1 MDDIWNKPVNDLAIT
16 APMLKVLERQ
26 KIATCGEL
34 FANFAAHMMAA
45 SGMAAGAE
53 LFIQTDRG
61 VKLRQGT
68 SGEPKVGMTMIE
80 GMKRRAVT
88 NVQRPMNE
96 RVRQFGATHP
106 GFNELKPLM
115 SAMLEA
121 AIPHLSDVERSN
133 QITAPMLEAIY
144 QAAKALTDR
153 RIA

>member
-1 MDDIWNKPVNDLAIT
+1 MDDIWNKPVHDLPFT
-16 APMLKVLERQ
+16 PPMLKVLERQ

-68 SGEPKVGMTMIE
+68 SDEPKVGMMMIE

-88 NVQRPMNE
+88 NVQRQVNE
-96 RVRQFGATHP
+96 QVRQFGAARP

-115 SAMLEA
+115 SALLEA
-121 AIPHLSDVERSN
+121 AMPHLSNVERPN

>member
-1 MDDIWNKPVNDLAIT
+1 
-16 APMLKVLERQ
+16 
-26 KIATCGEL
+26 
-34 FANFAAHMMAA
+34 MMAA

-61 VKLRQGT
+61 VKLRRGT
-68 SGEPKVGMTMIE
+68 SDEPKVGTTMIE

-88 NVQRPMNE
+88 NVQRQVNE

-121 AIPHLSDVERSN
+121 AMPHLSNVERPN
-133 QITAPMLEAIY
+133 QITAPMLDDHLGR
-144 QAAKALTDR
+144 QGRSFRSLTTSSNR
-153 RIA
+153 ASPSTVAPASAPAHFTLLRS

>member
-1 MDDIWNKPVNDLAIT
+1 MDDIWNKPVNELPFT
-16 APMLKVLERQ
+16 APMLKVLESQ
-26 KIATCGEL
+26 KIAMCGEL
-34 FANFAAHMMAA
+34 FANFAAHIMAA
-45 SGMAAGAE
+45 SGMAASAE
-53 LFIQTDRG
+53 LFIQTDKG

-68 SGEPKVGMTMIE
+68 SDEPKVGMTMIE

-88 NVQRPMNE
+88 NVHRQVNE

-106 GFNELKPLM
+106 GFDKLKPLM

-121 AIPHLSDVERSN
+121 AMPHLSNVERPN

-153 RIA
+153 RMA

>member
-1 MDDIWNKPVNDLAIT
+1 MDDIWNKPVNDLPFA
-16 APMLKVLERQ
+16 APMLKVLETQ
-26 KIATCGEL
+26 KIVTCGEL

-53 LFIQTDRG
+53 L
-61 VKLRQGT
+61 
-68 SGEPKVGMTMIE
+68 SMIE
-80 GMKRRAVT
+80 GMKRRALT
-88 NVQRPMNE
+88 NVQRQVNE

-115 SAMLEA
+115 SALLEA
-121 AIPHLSDVERSN
+121 AMPHLSNVERPN

-153 RIA
+153 RAA

>member
-1 MDDIWNKPVNDLAIT
+1 MDDIWNKPVNDLPFT
-16 APMLKVLERQ
+16 AQMLKVLERQ

-45 SGMAAGAE
+45 LGMAAGAE
-53 LFIQTDRG
+53 LFVQTDRG

-68 SGEPKVGMTMIE
+68 SDEPKVGMTMIE
-80 GMKRRAVT
+80 GMKRRAIT
-88 NVQRPMNE
+88 NVQRQVNE

-106 GFNELKPLM
+106 GFNELRPLM
-115 SAMLEA
+115 SALLEA
-121 AIPHLSDVERSN
+121 AMPHLSNVERPN

>member
-1 MDDIWNKPVNDLAIT
+1 MDDIWNKPVNDLPFT
-16 APMLKVLERQ
+16 VPMLKVLERQ

-34 FANFAAHMMAA
+34 FVNFAAYMMAA

-61 VKLRQGT
+61 VKLRQGAAH
-68 SGEPKVGMTMIE
+68 EPKVGMTMIE
-80 GMKRRAVT
+80 GMKRRAAS
-88 NVQRPMNE
+88 NVQRQVNE
-96 RVRQFGATHP
+96 RVVRQFGATHP
-106 GFNELKPLM
+106 DFNELKPLM

-121 AIPHLSDVERSN
+121 AMPHLNDVEGPN
-133 QITAPMLEAIY
+133 QIAPMLEAIY

>member
-1 MDDIWNKPVNDLAIT
+1 MDDIWNKPVNDLPFT

-26 KIATCGEL
+26 KVATCGEL

-45 SGMAAGAE
+45 SGIAAGAE

-68 SGEPKVGMTMIE
+68 SDEPKVGMTMIE

-88 NVQRPMNE
+88 NVQRQVNE
-96 RVRQFGATHP
+96 QVRRFGATHSD
-106 GFNELKPLM
+106 FNELKPLM

-121 AIPHLSDVERSN
+121 AMPHLSNVERPN

-153 RIA
+153 RAA

>member
-1 MDDIWNKPVNDLAIT
+1 MDDIWNKPVNDLPFT
-16 APMLKVLERQ
+16 AQMLKVLERQ

-45 SGMAAGAE
+45 LGMAAGAE
-53 LFIQTDRG
+53 LFVQTDRG

-68 SGEPKVGMTMIE
+68 SDEPKVGMTMIE

-88 NVQRPMNE
+88 NVQRQVNE

-115 SAMLEA
+115 SAMLEGCHA
-121 AIPHLSDVERSN
+121 APQKVERPN
-133 QITAPMLEAIY
+133 QITTPMLEAIY

-153 RIA
+153 RAA

>member
-1 MDDIWNKPVNDLAIT
+1 MHDIWNKPVNELPFT

-26 KIATCGEL
+26 KIATFGEL

-45 SGMAAGAE
+45 SGMAVGAE
-53 LFIQTDRG
+53 LFIHTDRG

-68 SGEPKVGMTMIE
+68 SDEPKVGMTMIE

-115 SAMLEA
+115 SALLEA
-121 AIPHLSDVERSN
+121 AMPHLSNVERPN

-153 RIA
+153 RAA

>member
-1 MDDIWNKPVNDLAIT
+1 MDNIWNKPVNDLPFT

-53 LFIQTDRG
+53 LFIHTDRG

-68 SGEPKVGMTMIE
+68 SDEPKVGMTMIE

-88 NVQRPMNE
+88 TPKTGE
-96 RVRQFGATHP
+96 PTGPF
-106 GFNELKPLM
+106 
-115 SAMLEA
+115 SA
-121 AIPHLSDVERSN
+121 PR
-133 QITAPMLEAIY
+133 
-144 QAAKALTDR
+144 
-153 RIA
+153 

>member
-1 MDDIWNKPVNDLAIT
+1 MDDIWNKPVNDLPFA
-16 APMLKVLERQ
+16 APMLKVLETQ

-45 SGMAAGAE
+45 SGMVAGAE

-88 NVQRPMNE
+88 NVQRQVNE

-115 SAMLEA
+115 SAMLGA
-121 AIPHLSDVERSN
+121 AMPHLSNVERPN

-144 QAAKALTDR
+144 QAAKALADR
-153 RIA
+153 RTA

>member
-1 MDDIWNKPVNDLAIT
+1 MDDIWNKPVNDLPIT

-26 KIATCGEL
+26 NIATCGEL

-68 SGEPKVGMTMIE
+68 SDEPKVGMTMIE

-88 NVQRPMNE
+88 NVQRQVNE
-96 RVRQFGATHP
+96 RVRQFGAAHP

-121 AIPHLSDVERSN
+121 AMPHLSNVERPN

>member
-1 MDDIWNKPVNDLAIT
+1 MDDIWNKPVYDLPFT

-45 SGMAAGAE
+45 SGMATGAE

-68 SGEPKVGMTMIE
+68 SDEPKVGMTMIE

-88 NVQRPMNE
+88 NVQRQVNE

-115 SAMLEA
+115 SALLEA
-121 AIPHLSDVERSN
+121 AMPHLSNVERPN

-153 RIA
+153 RTA

>member
-1 MDDIWNKPVNDLAIT
+1 MDDIWNKPVNDLPFT

-68 SGEPKVGMTMIE
+68 SDEPKVGMTMIE

-88 NVQRPMNE
+88 NVQRQVNE
-96 RVRQFGATHP
+96 RVVRQFGATHP
-106 GFNELKPLM
+106 EFNELKPLM
-115 SAMLEA
+115 SSPPARRRPSVHETVIRLWRRR
-121 AIPHLSDVERSN
+121 HRGRSCSWC
-133 QITAPMLEAIY
+133 A
-144 QAAKALTDR
+144 
-153 RIA
+153 

>member
-1 MDDIWNKPVNDLAIT
+1 MDDIWNKPVNDLPFT

-53 LFIQTDRG
+53 LFIHTDRG

-68 SGEPKVGMTMIE
+68 SDEPKVGMTMIE

-88 NVQRPMNE
+88 NVQRQVNE

-115 SAMLEA
+115 SALLA
-121 AIPHLSDVERSN
+121 AAMPHLSNVERPN

-144 QAAKALTDR
+144 QAAKALPDR
-153 RIA
+153 RAA

>member
-1 MDDIWNKPVNDLAIT
+1 MDDIWNKPVNDLPFT
-16 APMLKVLERQ
+16 APMLKVLEHQ

-68 SGEPKVGMTMIE
+68 SDEPKVGMTMIE

-88 NVQRPMNE
+88 NVQRQVNE

-115 SAMLEA
+115 SALLEA
-121 AIPHLSDVERSN
+121 AMPHLSNVERPN

-144 QAAKALTDR
+144 QAAKALTD
-153 RIA
+153 